1 MFTESFIVLFLLR
14 RSTSSMT
21 QSVQSSTA
29 SSWTNTSDEEKLS
42 PLTSHPLSCITH
54 KIVTFS
60 CAHSFLVKSYPPT
73 LNTCRV
79 TLHGH
84 GFTYPA
90 TPPYMLRELS
100 AVFGIKRS
108 VLLPFTATLLLVCE
122 TIPSRYVKYVSVPWS
137 GTQRIALFPTPT
149 VRFHLTHKTWTI
161 GRLENKAIAIPNVKR
176 IVDGSLDTTLPF

>member
-29 SSWTNTSDEEKLS
+29 SWWTNTSDEEKLS

-73 LNTCRV
+73 LNICRWRHMV
-79 TLHGH
+79 MSLHTQLCPLNYMSLPRCCGITFGVATVH
-84 GFTYPA
+84 SDIAFGRSDYSHPGTWSTYQHYSLA
-90 TPPYMLRELS
+90 HS
-100 AVFGIKRS
+100 AYC
-108 VLLPFTATLLLVCE
+108 LV
-122 TIPSRYVKYVSVPWS
+122 PKP
-137 GTQRIALFPTPT
+137 PT
-149 VRFHLTHKTWTI
+149 VRSHPTH
-161 GRLENKAIAIPNVKR
+161 
-176 IVDGSLDTTLPF
+176 